1 MVMERARLVRSC
13 KRAVVKV
20 GTAVVTK
27 PSGSLDTSVIKG
39 LVKDVSHAWDLGK
52 EVIIVTS
59 GAISSGM
66 GRLGLRGRPDELPLN
81 MKQACAAIGQQE
93 LMSIYGS
100 YFARHGKT
108 TAQILLTEEE
118 LADRTMYRNLWTT
131 FRTLLAHQVIPIV
144 NENDAIAVHELKSVH
159 SNSMIR
165 FGDNDRLSALIA
177 SKIGADL
184 LLILSDVDGLYT
196 GNPGEDKDAKLIDVV
211 EAFTP
216 FIRRLSK
223 GRAGSKGRG
232 GMRSKLEAAKI
243 AVRSGIPV
251 MIANGKKPGVIQRIF
266 EGKAEGTLF
275 LAKGAGERLGS

>member
-1 MVMERARLVRSC
+1 MERAQLVRSC

-27 PSGSLDTSVIKG
+27 PSGALDTKVIRD
-39 LVKDVSHAWDLGK
+39 LVKDVSHVLDLGK

-66 GRLGLRGRPDELPLN
+66 GKLGLRGRPDELPLN

-93 LMSIYGS
+93 LMSIYSS
-100 YFARHGKT
+100 YFARYGKT

-144 NENDAIAVHELKSVH
+144 NENDAIAVHELKSVQ

-196 GNPGEDKDAKLIDVV
+196 GNPKEDKNAKLIDVV
-211 EAFTP
+211 ESFKP
-216 FIRRLSK
+216 FIRK
-223 GRAGSKGRG
+223 INIGKAGSRGRG
-232 GMRSKLEAAKI
+232 GMKSKLEAAKI
-243 AVRSGIPV
+243 AVRAGIPV
-251 MIANGKKPGVIQRIF
+251 LIANGKKPRIIQKIF
-266 EGKAEGTLF
+266 TGKNEGTLF
-275 LAKGAGERLGS
+275 LAKRKGD